1 MKRHHKYPLTL
12 GALALMLFTAV
23 KTVDAVRFNRFYN
36 AVVNYTAAAE
46 SATPKELSIL
56 EQKLLERKESFPEM
70 YCTPDADCTL
80 TYQSRERLHRTVLNF
95 EDHGVAYGEY
105 IKSDGTTTFLV
116 GDIEKSWKE
125 TFNDPGFEP
134 FDYKIILYRPSGD
147 LKGPE
152 NMLAHWAYN
161 RAYLNLTAAENQAE
175 SIYNFG
181 QSHPD
186 GKKSDME
193 PLEKFKAEL
202 YGAIEEQ
209 AKEDHP
215 VLYRLSSK
223 KAFKKSFVKMIID
236 SGLKSHEPVHN
247 TSKNSELE
255 PCTNQIA
262 MSPKTN
268 SYVFI
273 FLLENSSD
281 PDYGSVIGHLEG
293 QGYSM
298 DRLADMSPE
307 ERSEIAKS
315 GLH

>member
-1 MKRHHKYPLTL
+1 
-12 GALALMLFTAV
+12 
-23 KTVDAVRFNRFYN
+23 
-36 AVVNYTAAAE
+36 
-46 SATPKELSIL
+46 
-56 EQKLLERKESFPEM
+56 
-70 YCTPDADCTL
+70 
-80 TYQSRERLHRTVLNF
+80 
-95 EDHGVAYGEY
+95 
-105 IKSDGTTTFLV
+105 
-116 GDIEKSWKE
+116 
-125 TFNDPGFEP
+125 
-134 FDYKIILYRPSGD
+134 
-147 LKGPE
+147 
-152 NMLAHWAYN
+152 MLAHWAYN